1 MVGRCVCALTEV
13 QDLDSEGEDWSEG
26 LLGYPKLLALSVPI
40 PPPPTQFHPKPLIEE
55 HSHAHSCALQWLSTL
70 KSVTAVA

>member
-40 PPPPTQFHPKPLIEE
+40 PPPATTPLKAT
-55 HSHAHSCALQWLSTL
+55 H
-70 KSVTAVA
+70 